1 LSVTEATSI
10 PCWASSS
17 SPFMEMLEIPE
28 HLMPPS
34 DCQFIELS
42 IWADKDRLNP
52 KTGKQAGEFAARVL
66 KSRME
71 PLLAERYPDA
81 KVCV

>member
-1 LSVTEATSI
+1 
-10 PCWASSS
+10 
-17 SPFMEMLEIPE
+17 
-28 HLMPPS
+28 
-34 DCQFIELS
+34 
-42 IWADKDRLNP
+42 NP

-81 KVCV
+81 KVCVNVHLPELDIPDGAKGVDWNDVLMLKGHEAFPARLEERFFDLIN